1 MQLVTFSLWYPSVS
15 SLLCSSAAWKL
26 YANRNSEHNTV
37 FQSKLDILGM
47 VIYATEFV
55 LWCGVFACGGYYNLM
70 PWVRGKMSERDQRK
84 RDDGELP
91 SVEVEGISNAL
102 ELERFP
108 SSTSVFR
115 TPSSVAN
122 LARET
127 RQWEWLLDAW
137 IKPVYTKFNASIFVD
152 LRCNF

>member
-1 MQLVTFSLWYPSVS
+1 
-15 SLLCSSAAWKL
+15 
-26 YANRNSEHNTV
+26 
-37 FQSKLDILGM
+37 M

-127 RQWEWLLDAW
+127 RQ
-137 IKPVYTKFNASIFVD
+137 
-152 LRCNF
+152 

>member
-1 MQLVTFSLWYPSVS
+1 
-15 SLLCSSAAWKL
+15 
-26 YANRNSEHNTV
+26 
-37 FQSKLDILGM
+37 
-47 VIYATEFV
+47 
-55 LWCGVFACGGYYNLM
+55 
-70 PWVRGKMSERDQRK
+70 MSERDQRK

-127 RQWEWLLDAW
+127 RQ
-137 IKPVYTKFNASIFVD
+137 
-152 LRCNF
+152 